1 MGEQGRLVK
10 IEMVVSLSKHL
21 KTVEHR
27 EMALVPSGE
36 PLSYGSHTE
45 EAPAPLRAQL
55 NSVPRLPA
63 GGPGGG
69 RCPAEGQPRER
80 EAPCCGLAGRR
91 VPIAWCL
98 GRWPDTEKH
107 L

>member
-10 IEMVVSLSKHL
+10 IEMAVSLSKHL

-36 PLSYGSHTE
+36 LLSYGSQTE

-63 GGPGGG
+63 GGPGGQVPRGGAAPGAGGPLPWFG
-69 RCPAEGQPRER
+69 RPQRPHCLVPR
-80 EAPCCGLAGRR
+80 
-91 VPIAWCL
+91 
-98 GRWPDTEKH
+98 RWPDTEKH
-107 L
+107 P